1 MIAKAAL
8 DRVGI
13 ADCAHRGAHIF
24 RHSLATE
31 LLVSGFRF
39 RGVVQAE
46 LHRVRWPPN
55 PVRGDWRSSCFP
67 ASTAT
72 ELWDQS
78 PLRHAR
84 PDSRLTPI
92 AWTREVTVA
101 DIICGVDISADTLD
115 ARIGRD
121 GIWQQFART
130 QAGIALLVSFC
141 KAHQVTLVVME
152 ATGGYER
159 LPFGQL
165 WGADL
170 PVAIVNPRSI
180 RRFAEAV
187 GMLEKTD
194 RIDCAMIAWYAETKR
209 VKPTP
214 LGSLT
219 QRRLTA
225 LVLRLRQLTDLRTGQ
240 TNQRRLVTE
249 AEALETFSALI
260 TVLTQQIRGLEAKI
274 AALIDADPIWAAMD
288 AAFRTIKGVSDRTVA
303 RLMADMPEIGTLS
316 NKAVGKLAGLAPLA
330 RDSGKTTRR
339 RSVRGGRESI
349 RSILYMV
356 AQVVRRHDPDFAAK
370 YERLR
375 KEGKPVKVIRV
386 ALARQLLVRLNAKAR
401 DLRKTLAQA
410 A

>member
-1 MIAKAAL
+1 ML
-8 DRVGI
+8 
-13 ADCAHRGAHIF
+13 
-24 RHSLATE
+24 
-31 LLVSGFRF
+31 
-39 RGVVQAE
+39 QAE

-55 PVRGDWRSSCFP
+55 PVRGDWRSSFFP
-67 ASTAT
+67 ASTVT
-72 ELWDQS
+72 ELWDQP

-101 DIICGVDISADTLD
+101 DIICGVDISADILD

-121 GIWQQFART
+121 GVWQQFART
-130 QAGIALLVSFC
+130 TEGIASLAAFC
-141 KAHQVTLVVME
+141 KAQQVTLVAME

-180 RRFAEAV
+180 RRFAEAMGV
-187 GMLEKTD
+187 LEKTD
-194 RIDCAMIAWYAETKR
+194 RIDCAMIAWYAQTKR

-214 LGSLT
+214 LGSQT

-249 AEALETFSALI
+249 PEVQETFSTVI
-260 TVLTQQIRGLEAKI
+260 TAVTQQIRSLEAKI
-274 AALIDADPIWAAMD
+274 AALIDADPMWAAMD
-288 AAFRTIKGVSDRTVA
+288 QAFRTIKGVSDRTVA
-303 RLMADMPEIGTLS
+303 RLMADMPELGTLS
-316 NKAVGKLAGLAPLA
+316 NKAVAKLSGLAPIA

-339 RSVRGGRESI
+339 RPVRGGRESI

-375 KEGKPVKVIRV
+375 KEGKPVKVIRI
-386 ALARQLLVRLNAKAR
+386 ALARHLVVRLNAKAR
-401 DLRKTLAQA
+401 DVRKALAKA